1 MSKTLIA
8 EVGKKN
14 TLRLP
19 PELSADLPEGMKL
32 AVKRG
37 QNGRVTLVPLV
48 AASAPTPSTR
58 EAAFVAMERVTEKL
72 SRAADKKG
80 LTEKDIQE
88 AVKRV
93 RARHHDTSR
102 GS

>member
-1 MSKTLIA
+1 MSKILIA

-37 QNGRVTLVPLV
+37 QNERVTLVPLV
-48 AASAPTPSTR
+48 VDVPAPSAR

-72 SRAADKKG
+72 SRAADEKG

-93 RARHHDTSR
+93 RAPKAIL
-102 GS
+102 